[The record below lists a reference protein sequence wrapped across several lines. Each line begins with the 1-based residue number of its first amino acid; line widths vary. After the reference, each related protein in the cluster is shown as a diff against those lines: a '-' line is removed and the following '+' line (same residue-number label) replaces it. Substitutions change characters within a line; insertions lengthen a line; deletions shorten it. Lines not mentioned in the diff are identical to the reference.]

1 MYYGGNLDFVILY
14 LVISNKVHIST
25 VLDRPC
31 TRTILERLITN
42 ATLDRSC
49 TNTNL
54 DRPCTKTTSTPRAG
68 GPAKPGHAA
77 SLLLLKLKLSEEGLG
92 EQIFEAEYVLHLFK
106 DHISV

>member
-68 GPAKPGHAA
+68 GPAKLGHAA
-77 SLLLLKLKLSEEGLG
+77 SGIYIVLHYRLLSEK
-92 EQIFEAEYVLHLFK
+92 Y
-106 DHISV
+106 

>member
-77 SLLLLKLKLSEEGLG
+77 SVIYSDE
-92 EQIFEAEYVLHLFK
+92 IFIDGIDF
-106 DHISV
+106 